1 MKNNYYCTKIFLMKL
16 KYILVLVFICFY
28 NYSFSCECRPLNK
41 ETMVTE
47 GLKNSDL
54 VFFGEVI
61 KFNSTKGT
69 YTFKIIELFKGKINS
84 KIINGKAY
92 TSCSIS
98 PNTKGLWIVFTNFK
112 ENNTI
117 DISDCSPSI
126 GLDSN
131 QGLLLPR
138 IPEKYFSIKDQEMRS
153 LKINIFALEYE
164 KQNLIY
170 WIRQLEQLRAYKT
183 SQIIALKKEETE
195 LKIKTYRSYIVI
207 SLIANIIL
215 FLILIFVLLKR
226 KKQ

>member
-1 MKNNYYCTKIFLMKL
+1 
-16 KYILVLVFICFY
+16 
-28 NYSFSCECRPLNK
+28 
-41 ETMVTE
+41 MVTE

>member
-1 MKNNYYCTKIFLMKL
+1 MKL

-28 NYSFSCECRPLNK
+28 NHSFSCDCKLINK

-84 KIINGKAY
+84 KIINGKEY

-98 PNTKGLWIVFTNFK
+98 PNTKGVWIVFANFK
-112 ENNTI
+112 GPNIIN
-117 DISDCSPSI
+117 ISGCSPSI

-131 QGLLLPR
+131 QGFPPPP
-138 IPEKYFSIKDQEMRS
+138 IPEKYFNIKDEEMRS
-153 LKINIFALEYE
+153 LKINIFTLEYE

-170 WIRQLEQLRAYKT
+170 WIRQLEKLRAYKT
-183 SQIIALKKEETE
+183 SQKIASQKKETE
-195 LKIKTYRSYIVI
+195 LKIKTYSSYIVI
-207 SLIANIIL
+207 SLITNIIL
-215 FLILIFVLLKR
+215 FLILVFVLIKR